1 LKNILIIL
9 FIVCGIGKINSQTQG
24 LVSFKGIVTDSS
36 SKEPIIGA
44 VVRFTGAKNY
54 ISTTDL
60 SGKFAISCEQG
71 NYYVKVSMIGYD
83 SITKSVKMSN
93 DIFLEFKLR
102 ERARTLKE
110 VSVTAEQNLV
120 KLKGDTIEHNA
131 LAYKLNPDATAEDLV
146 KKLPG
151 TTVENGT
158 VKSNGEEIKKVTVD
172 GKDFFGDDVSMTLK
186 NLPADMINSVQ
197 VYDRG
202 SDQSNLT
209 GFNDGNTTK
218 AMNIK
223 TKSGF
228 KNSVFGKT
236 YGGYGTEQRYDAG
249 GTLNYFSGNRRVSLI
264 SNFNNINKQNFAI
277 QDILGVM
284 GMGNMPK
291 LPGMGS
297 MNSTM
302 MQGMMANMPGGSDM
316 SNFFTSQQSGVN
328 DVNAIGLNYSDYWG
342 KKVSVSGSYFFNY
355 NINNLESNLL
365 RKYFLT
371 GNENQIYTELTSSK
385 TDNINHRFN
394 FRLQYDIDS
403 ASTLVLTPRLTYQD
417 NSKTKL
423 FSSQTN
429 FQELIL
435 NQNNTNTNSK
445 NDGLMFSGSALYTH
459 KFVRKGRT
467 FSFNMSVDDNQ
478 SEGHSYL
485 KSNTYYLDSLVN
497 QDQYTKNKGDGKSY
511 SANLS
516 YTEPIPK
523 SGQLAISYYSSFTNS
538 YNNKSNYLYNDVMGS
553 YDNFNTTLSNS
564 YNYDT
569 YSNKASIQY
578 AYNKKK
584 VNFSLGSSLQYQRIE
599 GVQLY
604 PTNFFVT
611 NAFTNIL
618 PTAGFTY
625 KFSGFQSIRLSYKAT
640 TNLPG
645 ISQLQNVVD
654 NSNPTN
660 LSMGNSNL
668 KQEYDHNITLR
679 YNKIN
684 LASGKMM
691 FGFINARY
699 SDNYIG
705 NNTSIFMNDTI
716 INGLKINKG
725 SQLTQTSNLKGFSSL
740 TSFFTYGFKVRPI
753 KSNLNLNLG
762 GNYGRTPVSINN
774 KSNISQS
781 STLTG
786 GLSLS
791 SNISQKVDFTIGY
804 TGNYNISLN
813 SLQSSTNNNYYYDN
827 MEIKVV
833 LTIWK
838 SLVFTSE
845 YNRVVYYGLSSSYNQ
860 QTNLLTSSL
869 AYKFL
874 KKQQMEIKVSLF
886 DVLKQNNNINRT
898 ISANYL
904 EDSRSNVLT
913 QYWMFTLT
921 YTFKKFNPVK

>member
-1 LKNILIIL
+1 LQKIL
-9 FIVCGIGKINSQTQG
+9 FIVFIVFGIGEIHSQTQK
-24 LVSFKGIVTDSS
+24 LVSFKGTLVDSTDNQ
-36 SKEPIIGA
+36 PVIGA
-44 VVRFTGAKNY
+44 VIRLVGTKNY
-54 ISTTDL
+54 ISTTNV
-60 SGKFAISCEQG
+60 SGDFSFSCEQD
-71 NYYVKVSMIGYD
+71 NYNLKITMIGYD
-83 SITKSVKMSN
+83 SIVRPIKIVK
-93 DIFLEFKLR
+93 DVTLKFKLN
-102 ERARTLKE
+102 ERANILKE
-110 VSVTAEQNLV
+110 VSVTAEQDLV
-120 KLKGDTIEHNA
+120 KLKGDTVEHNA
-131 LAYKLNPDATAEDLV
+131 AAYKLNPDATAEDLV

-151 TTVENGT
+151 TTIENGT

-186 NLPADMINSVQ
+186 NLPADMVNSVQ
-197 VYDRG
+197 VYDRA

-223 TKSGF
+223 TKNGF
-228 KNSVFGKT
+228 KNSIFGKA

-249 GTLNYFSGNRRVSLI
+249 GNINYFSGNRRISLI
-264 SNFNNINKQNFAI
+264 SNFNNINQQNFAM
-277 QDILGVM
+277 QDVLGVM
-284 GMGNMPK
+284 GMGNMPRM
-291 LPGMGS
+291 PGMGS

-316 SNFFTSQQSGVN
+316 ANFFTSQQSGVN
-328 DVNAIGLNYSDYWG
+328 EVNAIGLNYSDYWG

-355 NINNLESNLL
+355 NINTLESNLL
-365 RKYFLT
+365 RKYFLD
-371 GNENQIYTELTSSK
+371 GDQNQIYTELTSSK
-385 TDNINHRFN
+385 ADNINHRFN

-403 ASTLVLTPRLTYQD
+403 ANSFVLTPRLTYQD
-417 NSKTKL
+417 NSTTKL
-423 FSSQTN
+423 FSSQTD

-445 NDGLMFSGSALYTH
+445 NEGFMLSGSALYTH
-459 KFVRKGRT
+459 KFARKGRT

-516 YTEPIPK
+516 YTEPILK
-523 SGQLAISYYSSFTNS
+523 SGQLAISYYTSFTNS
-538 YNNKSNYLYNDVMGS
+538 HNNKSNYFYNDASGS
-553 YDNFNTTLSNS
+553 YNEFNGSLSNE

-584 VNFSLGSSLQYQRIE
+584 VNFSIGSSLQNQRIE

-604 PTNFFVT
+604 PTNFTVA
-611 NAFTNIL
+611 NGFTNIL
-618 PTAGFTY
+618 PSASISY
-625 KFSGFQSIRLSYKAT
+625 RFSGFQSIRLNYKAT

-645 ISQLQNVVD
+645 ISQLQNVID

-660 LSMGNSNL
+660 LSTGNSNL
-668 KQEYDHNITLR
+668 KQEYDHNFTLR

-691 FGFINARY
+691 FGFVNARF

-716 INGLKINKG
+716 INGFKINQG
-725 SQLTQTSNLKGFSSL
+725 SQLTKTENLKGFSSL

-762 GNYGRTPVSINN
+762 ANYSRTPVSINN
-774 KSNISQS
+774 KSNISES

-791 SNISQKVDFTIGY
+791 SNISKKIDFTIGY

-813 SLQSSTNNNYYYDN
+813 SLQNSTNNNYYNDN
-827 MEIKVV
+827 IDVKIV

-838 SLVFTSE
+838 GLVFSSE
-845 YNRVVYYGLSSSYNQ
+845 YSRVVNYGLSSGYNQ
-860 QTNLLTSSL
+860 QRNLLTSSM
-869 AYKFL
+869 AYKLL
-874 KKQQMEIKVSLF
+874 KKRQLEVKATLF
-886 DVLKQNNNINRT
+886 DVLKENNNLNRT

-913 QYWMFTLT
+913 QYWLFTLT
-921 YTFKKFNPVK
+921 YTFKKFNSA